1 MTDPVVHIQVDPTD
15 SPSTPSWFGEV
26 AVVAHALQRYG
37 VLDAIQERVR
47 FVRARMGKYEL
58 IDFVAML
65 IGYAVSGEPTLRA
78 FCERVQPFAS
88 AFMAL
93 FGRADFPTPPTLS
106 RYLAVLDQ
114 PCVEALRTL
123 FLEDLL
129 ARAPFGT
136 PPGGLWDRLGGQW
149 LLMDVDG
156 TKQAARQ
163 RALPAT
169 PDLPPAH
176 RRFDRVCAPGHLG
189 RKRGEVARTR
199 TTILQAHTHQW
210 VGTFGNP
217 GNGQYRQELKLARAV
232 ITTYARTLS
241 FPLSHVVI
249 RLDGLYGDAA
259 PLADLLAT
267 GAEKGAEG
275 PAVVVR
281 GKAYHLLEQ
290 PVIQQRLKLP
300 PDQVTV
306 HPESGTSR
314 ALYDCGPIQL
324 APAGPL
330 MRMLVATHPAGSKL
344 SSIGKV
350 REGTVYEQFFTTL
363 PSSAF
368 TPADVLDLYLHR
380 GSFETVLADEDEEQ
394 AVDRWV
400 SRTQWGQEFWQI
412 MSQWIWNLRLELGQH
427 AQATTMRVTDL
438 AYSQV
443 QEPPTPPPDDDPPPD
458 GTPPPIPPGAGP
470 PSADTAPVD
479 PAAPPPVPA
488 APGEAETSQNA
499 LDWPASYGPPN
510 WARPSFT
517 HGFPG
522 PAFTPQPDG
531 TLRCPA
537 GHPLFVQE
545 RRPERNGSLRV
556 LYAARI
562 GHCRPCP
569 LRNQCQESDTTLK
582 PRRVSAVFWPRA
594 APPVTSPPACAAPVS
609 DAQPTVPPIGAAPA
623 ASVPPPAV
631 PAQPVRWGDWP
642 RCRIRQEWVQLLR
655 TQTVLISSRA
665 TATLVHA
672 KPHSPPLET
681 RAERAHWRLSWEQR
695 LARNARPP
703 TAPSVEIVLYGLP
716 ASFIQAFGFPRRP
729 AA

>member
-1 MTDPVVHIQVDPTD
+1 MTDPVVQIQVDPTN
-15 SPSTPSWFGEV
+15 SPSTPPWFGEV
-26 AVVAHALQRYG
+26 AVVTHALQRHG
-37 VLDAIQERVR
+37 ILKAIEERVR

-129 ARAPFGT
+129 ARSPFGT

-217 GNGQYRQELKLARAV
+217 GNGHYRHELKRARSV
-232 ITTYARTLS
+232 IATYAHALS
-241 FPLSHVVI
+241 FPLSRVII

-259 PLADLLAT
+259 PLADLLANDPDGGT
-267 GAEKGAEG
+267 EG

-281 GKAYHLLEQ
+281 GKAYHLSEQ
-290 PVIQQRLKLP
+290 PAIQQRLKLP

-306 HPESGTSR
+306 HPESGASR
-314 ALYDCGPIQL
+314 ALYDCEQIQL
-324 APAGPL
+324 TPTGPA
-330 MRMLVATHPAGSKL
+330 MRMLGAPHPAGS
-344 SSIGKV
+344 SRPPIGKV

-412 MSQWIWNLRLELGQH
+412 INQWMWNLRLEFGQQ
-427 AQATTMRVTDL
+427 AQATTMRVTGL

-443 QEPPTPPPDDDPPPD
+443 QEP
-458 GTPPPIPPGAGP
+458 I
-470 PSADTAPVD
+470 
-479 PAAPPPVPA
+479 
-488 APGEAETSQNA
+488 
-499 LDWPASYGPPN
+499 
-510 WARPSFT
+510 
-517 HGFPG
+517 
-522 PAFTPQPDG
+522 
-531 TLRCPA
+531 
-537 GHPLFVQE
+537 
-545 RRPERNGSLRV
+545 
-556 LYAARI
+556 YA
-562 GHCRPCP
+562 
-569 LRNQCQESDTTLK
+569 
-582 PRRVSAVFWPRA
+582 
-594 APPVTSPPACAAPVS
+594 
-609 DAQPTVPPIGAAPA
+609 
-623 ASVPPPAV
+623 
-631 PAQPVRWGDWP
+631 
-642 RCRIRQEWVQLLR
+642 
-655 TQTVLISSRA
+655 SSR
-665 TATLVHA
+665 
-672 KPHSPPLET
+672 
-681 RAERAHWRLSWEQR
+681 
-695 LARNARPP
+695 
-703 TAPSVEIVLYGLP
+703 
-716 ASFIQAFGFPRRP
+716 
-729 AA
+729 

>member
-37 VLDAIQERVR
+37 VLGAIQERVR

-106 RYLAVLDQ
+106 RYLAVLDH

-129 ARAPFGT
+129 TRSPFGT

-169 PDLPPAH
+169 EDLPPAQ
-176 RRFDRVCAPGHLG
+176 RRFEQVCAPGHLG
-189 RKRGEVARTR
+189 RKRGEVVRTR

-210 VGTFGNP
+210 LGTFGNP
-217 GNGQYRQELKLARAV
+217 GNGQYRQELKQARSVVA
-232 ITTYARTLS
+232 TYAHALS

-259 PLADLLAT
+259 PLADLLVT
-267 GAEKGAEG
+267 GAEEGAEG

-290 PVIQQRLKLP
+290 PAIQQRLKLP
-300 PDQVTV
+300 PDQVTI
-306 HPESGTSR
+306 HPESGASR
-314 ALYDCGPIQL
+314 ALYECGPIQL

-330 MRMLVATHPAGSKL
+330 MRMLVATHPAGSKQ
-344 SSIGKV
+344 SPIGKV

-363 PSSAF
+363 PSPAF

-380 GSFETVLADEDEEQ
+380 GSFETVLSDEDEEQ
-394 AVDRWV
+394 ATDRWV

-412 MSQWIWNLRLELGQH
+412 INQWIWNLRLELGQH

-438 AYSQV
+438 AYSRV
-443 QEPPTPPPDDDPPPD
+443 QEPSTPPPDDDPPPD
-458 GTPPPIPPGAGP
+458 GTPPPVPPGAAP
-470 PSADTAPVD
+470 LSAETASVD
-479 PAAPPPVPA
+479 PVPSSAAPETT
-488 APGEAETSQNA
+488 GSAETSQNA
-499 LDWPASYGPPN
+499 VDPLASYGPPKF
-510 WARPSFT
+510 AQPSFT

-522 PAFTPQPDG
+522 SAFTPQPDG

-537 GHPLFVQE
+537 DHPLYLQE
-545 RRPERNGSLRV
+545 RRLERNGSLRV

-569 LRNQCQESDTTLK
+569 LREQCQESGSTKK
-582 PRRVSAVFWPRA
+582 PRRVSAVFWPRPSPA
-594 APPVTSPPACAAPVS
+594 AASPPGGAAPVS
-609 DAQPTVPPIGAAPA
+609 EADQASPPAEQAPA
-623 ASVPPPAV
+623 SPPV

-642 RCRIRQEWVQLLR
+642 RCHLRRTLVQLLR
-655 TQTVLISSRA
+655 TQAVLISVGA
-665 TATLVHA
+665 TETLVPT

-703 TAPSVEIVLYGLP
+703 TAPSLEIVLHGLP
-716 ASFIQAFGFPRRP
+716 AAFIQAFDFPLRP

>member
-1 MTDPVVHIQVDPTD
+1 MTDPVVQIQVDPTNT
-15 SPSTPSWFGEV
+15 PSTPSWFGEV
-26 AVVAHALQRYG
+26 VVVTHTLQRHG
-37 VLDAIQERVR
+37 ILKAIEERVR

-129 ARAPFGT
+129 ARSPFGT
-136 PPGGLWDRLGGQW
+136 PPGGLWDRLGGHW

-156 TKQAARQ
+156 TKHAARQ

-189 RKRGEVARTR
+189 RKRGEVVRTR
-199 TTILQAHTHQW
+199 TTILQAHTHQFL
-210 VGTFGNP
+210 GTFGNP
-217 GNGQYRQELKLARAV
+217 GNGQYRDELKQARNV
-232 ITTYARTLS
+232 IATYAHALS
-241 FPLSHVVI
+241 FPLSHVVV
-249 RLDGLYGDAA
+249 RLDGLYGNAA
-259 PLADLLAT
+259 PLADLLAVQA
-267 GAEKGAEG
+267 GEVEG

-281 GKAYHLLEQ
+281 GKDYHLIER
-290 PVIQQRLKLP
+290 PAIQQRLKLP
-300 PDQVTV
+300 PDQLTV
-306 HPESGTSR
+306 HPESGASR

-324 APAGPL
+324 APTGPTV
-330 MRMLVATHPAGSKL
+330 RMLLATHPVGS
-344 SSIGKV
+344 SRPSIGKV

-363 PSSAF
+363 PPHAF

-380 GSFETVLADEDEEQ
+380 GSFETVLSDEDEEQ
-394 AVDRWV
+394 ATDRWV

-412 MSQWIWNLRLELGQH
+412 INQWIWNLRLELGQH

-443 QEPPTPPPDDDPPPD
+443 QEPSPLPPDDDPPPD
-458 GTPPPIPPGAGP
+458 GTPPPVPPGTAP
-470 PSADTAPVD
+470 PSAETAPVD
-479 PAAPPPVPA
+479 PAPSSA
-488 APGEAETSQNA
+488 APETTGSAETSQNA
-499 LDWPASYGPPN
+499 LDPLASYGPPKF
-510 WARPSFT
+510 AQPSFT

-522 PAFTPQPDG
+522 SAFTPQPDG

-537 GHPLFVQE
+537 GHPLYLQE

-562 GHCRPCP
+562 SHCRPCP
-569 LRNQCQESDTTLK
+569 LREQCQESGSTKK
-582 PRRVSAVFWPRA
+582 PRRVSAVFWPR
-594 APPVTSPPACAAPVS
+594 TSPPPGGAALASKADQASPPAEQAPAS
-609 DAQPTVPPIGAAPA
+609 PPI
-623 ASVPPPAV
+623 

-642 RCRIRQEWVQLLR
+642 RCQIRRTFVQLLR
-655 TQTVLISSRA
+655 TQAVLISVRV
-665 TATLVHA
+665 TETLVPT

-681 RAERAHWRLSWEQR
+681 RAERAHWRLSWVQR
-695 LARNARPP
+695 LTRNARPS
-703 TAPSVEIVLYGLP
+703 TAPSVEIVLHGLSAP
-716 ASFIQAFGFPRRP
+716 FIQAFDFPLRP

>member
-1 MTDPVVHIQVDPTD
+1 
-15 SPSTPSWFGEV
+15 
-26 AVVAHALQRYG
+26 
-37 VLDAIQERVR
+37 
-47 FVRARMGKYEL
+47 
-58 IDFVAML
+58 
-65 IGYAVSGEPTLRA
+65 
-78 FCERVQPFAS
+78 
-88 AFMAL
+88 
-93 FGRADFPTPPTLS
+93 
-106 RYLAVLDQ
+106 
-114 PCVEALRTL
+114 
-123 FLEDLL
+123 
-129 ARAPFGT
+129 
-136 PPGGLWDRLGGQW
+136 
-149 LLMDVDG
+149 
-156 TKQAARQ
+156 
-163 RALPAT
+163 
-169 PDLPPAH
+169 
-176 RRFDRVCAPGHLG
+176 
-189 RKRGEVARTR
+189 
-199 TTILQAHTHQW
+199 
-210 VGTFGNP
+210 
-217 GNGQYRQELKLARAV
+217 
-232 ITTYARTLS
+232 
-241 FPLSHVVI
+241 
-249 RLDGLYGDAA
+249 
-259 PLADLLAT
+259 
-267 GAEKGAEG
+267 
-275 PAVVVR
+275 VVR
-281 GKAYHLLEQ
+281 GKAYHLIEQ

-330 MRMLVATHPAGSKL
+330 MRMLLATHPAGSKL
-344 SSIGKV
+344 SPIGKV

-458 GTPPPIPPGAGP
+458 GTPPPVPPGAGP

-522 PAFTPQPDG
+522 SAFTPQPDG

-545 RRPERNGSLRV
+545 RRSERNGSVRV
-556 LYAARI
+556 LYAARL

-594 APPVTSPPACAAPVS
+594 APPVTSPPAGAAPVS

-665 TATLVHA
+665 TETLVHA

-716 ASFIQAFGFPRRP
+716 ASFIQAFGFPLRP

>member
-1 MTDPVVHIQVDPTD
+1 MTDPVVQIQVDPTNL
-15 SPSTPSWFGEV
+15 PSTPPWFGEV
-26 AVVAHALQRYG
+26 VVVTHALQQHG
-37 VLDAIQERVR
+37 ILKAIEERVR
-47 FVRARMGKYEL
+47 FVRSRMGKYEL

-65 IGYAVSGEPTLRA
+65 IGYAVSAEPTLRA

-129 ARAPFGT
+129 ARSPFGT
-136 PPGGLWDRLGGQW
+136 PPGGLWDRLGGEF
-149 LLMDVDG
+149 LLIDVDG

-163 RALPAT
+163 RALPST

-189 RKRGEVARTR
+189 RKRGEVVRTR
-199 TTILQAHTHQW
+199 TTILQAHTHQFL
-210 VGTFGNP
+210 GTFGNP
-217 GNGQYRQELKLARAV
+217 GNGQYRHELKQARAV
-232 ITTYARTLS
+232 IATYARALA

-249 RLDGLYGDAA
+249 RLDGLYGNAA
-259 PLADLLAT
+259 PLADLLAAQT
-267 GAEKGAEG
+267 GEEEG

-281 GKAYHLLEQ
+281 GKDYHLIAQ
-290 PVIQQRLKLP
+290 PAIQQRLKLP

-306 HPESGTSR
+306 HPESGASR
-314 ALYDCGPIQL
+314 ALYDCGSIQL
-324 APAGPL
+324 AQAGPVV
-330 MRMLVATHPAGSKL
+330 RMLLATHPAGS
-344 SSIGKV
+344 SRPPVGKV
-350 REGTVYEQFFTTL
+350 REGIVYEQFFTTL
-363 PSSAF
+363 PSPAF
-368 TPADVLDLYLHR
+368 MPADVLDLYLHR
-380 GSFETVLADEDEEQ
+380 GSFETVLSDEDEEQ
-394 AVDRWV
+394 ATDRWV

-412 MSQWIWNLRLELGQH
+412 ISQWIWNLRLELGQH

-458 GTPPPIPPGAGP
+458 GTPPSAPIGP
-470 PSADTAPVD
+470 APQAPETAPVLD
-479 PAAPPPVPA
+479 ASVSSAVP
-488 APGEAETSQNA
+488 ETKGSAQTPQNM
-499 LDWPASYGPPN
+499 LDLLASYGPPKF
-510 WARPSFT
+510 AQPSFT

-522 PAFTPQPDG
+522 SAFPPQPDG

-537 GHPLFVQE
+537 GHPLYLQE

-562 GHCRPCP
+562 GYCRPCP
-569 LRNQCQESDTTLK
+569 LRQQCQESGSTKK
-582 PRRVSAVFWPRA
+582 PRRVSAVFWPR
-594 APPVTSPPACAAPVS
+594 TSPPAASSPG
-609 DAQPTVPPIGAAPA
+609 DAAPA
-623 ASVPPPAV
+623 SEADQASPPTEQAPASPPV

-642 RCRIRQEWVQLLR
+642 RCQIRRTFVRLLR
-655 TQTVLISSRA
+655 TQAVLISIRA
-665 TATLVHA
+665 TETLVPA

-681 RAERAHWRLSWEQR
+681 RAERAHWRLSWQQR
-695 LARNARPP
+695 LARNARPS
-703 TAPSVEIVLYGLP
+703 TAPSVEIVLHGLP
-716 ASFIQAFGFPRRP
+716 APFIQAFNFPLRP

>member
-15 SPSTPSWFGEV
+15 TPSTPSWFGEV
-26 AVVAHALQRYG
+26 AVVAHALQQHG
-37 VLDAIQERVR
+37 TLKAVQERVR

-58 IDFVAML
+58 LDFVAML
-65 IGYAVSGEPTLRA
+65 IGYAVSGEPTFRA
-78 FCERVQPFAS
+78 FCERVQPFAG

-129 ARAPFGT
+129 ARSPFGT

-149 LLMDVDG
+149 LLIDVDG

-169 PDLPPAH
+169 EDLPSAH

-217 GNGQYRQELKLARAV
+217 GNGHYRHELKRARSV
-232 ITTYARTLS
+232 IATYAHALS
-241 FPLSHVVI
+241 FPLSRVII

-259 PLADLLAT
+259 PLADLVANDPDGGT
-267 GAEKGAEG
+267 EG

-281 GKAYHLLEQ
+281 GKAYHLIEQ
-290 PVIQQRLKLP
+290 PAIQQRLKLP
-300 PDQVTV
+300 PDQMTV
-306 HPESGTSR
+306 HPESGASR
-314 ALYDCGPIQL
+314 ALYDCGGIQL
-324 APAGPL
+324 APTGPV
-330 MRMLVATHPAGSKL
+330 MRMLLATHPAGS
-344 SSIGKV
+344 SHPPIGKV
-350 REGTVYEQFFTTL
+350 RDQTVYEQFFTTL

-368 TPADVLDLYLHR
+368 SPADVLDLYLHR

-412 MSQWIWNLRLELGQH
+412 INQWMWNLRLELGQQV
-427 AQATTMRVTDL
+427 QATTMRVTDL

-443 QEPPTPPPDDDPPPD
+443 RELPPPPEDDPPPD
-458 GTPPPIPPGAGP
+458 GTPPPAPT
-470 PSADTAPVD
+470 DTASRS
-479 PAAPPPVPA
+479 
-488 APGEAETSQNA
+488 AETSPDPASSASCTSASTGGPAETPQNA
-499 LDWPASYGPPN
+499 ASVLASYGPPKF
-510 WARPSFT
+510 AQPSFT

-522 PAFTPQPDG
+522 SAFSLQPDG
-531 TLRCPA
+531 SLRCPA

-562 GHCRPCP
+562 GHCRSCP
-569 LRNQCQESDTTLK
+569 LREQCQESSTTKK
-582 PRRVSAVFWPRA
+582 PRRVSAVFWPQPSPSDLE
-594 APPVTSPPACAAPVS
+594 PPLDKVLS
-609 DAQPTVPPIGAAPA
+609 DSTP
-623 ASVPPPAV
+623 ASVPS
-631 PAQPVRWGDWP
+631 QPVRWGDWP
-642 RCRIRQEWVQLLR
+642 RCQIRRKFVQLLR
-655 TQTVLISSRA
+655 TQTVLITFRA
-665 TATLVHA
+665 TETITNALELSQQA
-672 KPHSPPLET
+672 PPLAT

-703 TAPSVEIVLYGLP
+703 TAPSLEITLHGLP
-716 ASFIQAFGFPRRP
+716 ASFVQSFGLPIRR